1 MSDRQEAEQF
11 AALLEAQA
19 ASRVNREA
27 GHWTGD
33 AANGSSLGATAG
45 AAGYVALA
53 ERVTVIGQIAELSVP
68 GPGADFRATLR
79 AQLVAAAP
87 SLVAEGA
94 SADELRAVLVRINA
108 GFRDQA
114 PVSAAQAATTI
125 LDGVRSGAWRIM
137 VGEDVKTVDALV
149 RAHPEV
155 AYDYEELGR
164 LAAQEKAAA
173 S

>member
-1 MSDRQEAEQF
+1 VLPGHVGTDIIVNSLRGRGLPAPEQMSDEQIREI
-11 AALLEAQA
+11 LPPEAQDGLI
-19 ASRVNREA
+19 SA
-27 GHWTGD
+27 GMLT
-33 AANGSSLGATAG
+33 
-45 AAGYVALA
+45 
-53 ERVTVIGQIAELSVP
+53 
-68 GPGADFRATLR
+68 
-79 AQLVAAAP
+79 
-87 SLVAEGA
+87 EGA
-94 SADELRAVLVRINA
+94 SADDLRAVLVRINA

-173 S
+173 GGAGAGGAGAGAPSEG